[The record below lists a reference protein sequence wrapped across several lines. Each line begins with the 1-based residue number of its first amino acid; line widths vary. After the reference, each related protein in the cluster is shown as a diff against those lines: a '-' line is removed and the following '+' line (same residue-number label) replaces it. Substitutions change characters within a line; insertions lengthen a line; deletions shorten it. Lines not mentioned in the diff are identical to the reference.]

1 MKKQLGIATHKC
13 ILGFLVATL
22 AFCAVSTAVP
32 TVAGV
37 STGWSKTYGGAA
49 GDTGTYFVQTNDG
62 GYAIAG
68 YTSSFGAGGRDA
80 WLVKTDSAGNMQWY
94 KTYGTTGD
102 DYAYSL
108 AKTADGG
115 YALFGYTVPGGL
127 FTGVSDY
134 WLIKTDAA
142 GNVQWNKTYGAPT
155 TSEYLTHGI
164 RTADGGY
171 AMVGYNGTVVSGPQI
186 SSIWLVKV
194 DSAGNMEW
202 NKTYGGKENNVGFNV
217 IQAGDGGYVIAGIT
231 NSSGASGYDAWLIKT
246 DSSGKLEW
254 NKTYGG
260 TLYETWYSVV
270 QTVDGGYAAV
280 GATNS
285 SGAGGMDLWLG
296 KIDSAGNMQWN
307 KTFGGTGTE
316 YGSSIALTSDGGY
329 VIGGYTDSF
338 GAGNTDVWM
347 IKTDSYGNAQWTRT
361 FGGSAADGALTPH
374 GIAQTADGGYVITSY
389 EYSFGAGGADAILI
403 KTDATGNVPAPPA
416 ATTFTN
422 VRVLPGWTWYFF
434 VQSIGDV
441 TPFTYQWYENTTLL
455 QGQTS
460 MVLPVTKTVPGTYS
474 FYCKVTDAQGLVVSS
489 NAVTLTVIT

>member
-1 MKKQLGIATHKC
+1 MKKQFGIATHKC

-22 AFCAVSTAVP
+22 AFCAVSTAVL

-49 GDTGTYFVQTNDG
+49 GDTGIYFVQTNDG

-108 AKTADGG
+108 AQTADGG
-115 YALFGYTVPGGL
+115 YALFCYTVPGGL
-127 FTGVSDY
+127 LVGKSDY

-155 TSEYLTHGI
+155 TSEYLAYGI
-164 RTADGGY
+164 RTVDGGY
-171 AMVGYNGTVVSGPQI
+171 AMVGYNGT
-186 SSIWLVKV
+186 
-194 DSAGNMEW
+194 SAGGVQNYSSVWLAKTDSMGNMQW
-202 NKTYGGKENNVGFNV
+202 DKSYGYPYAIGWTVL
-217 IQAGDGGYVIAGIT
+217 QAGDGGYTVFGST
-231 NSSGASGYDAWLIKT
+231 NLFGPTKSDGYIVKT
-246 DSSGKLEW
+246 DSSGSMQW
-254 NKTYGG
+254 NRTYGG
-260 TLYETWYSVV
+260 TEYESWWGAV
-270 QTVDGGYAAV
+270 QTLDDGYAAV
-280 GATNS
+280 GVTNS
-285 SGAGGMDLWLG
+285 SGAGGMDLWLV
-296 KIDSAGNMQWN
+296 KMDSAGNMQWN
-307 KTFGGTGTE
+307 KTFGGPGTE

-329 VIGGYTDSF
+329 VIGGYTNSF
-338 GAGNTDVWM
+338 GAGNTDIWI

-374 GIAQTADGGYVITSY
+374 AIAQIADGGYVITSY

-422 VRVLPGWTWYFF
+422 VGVLPGWTWYFF
-434 VQSIGDV
+434 VHSIGDV

-460 MVLPVTKTVPGTYS
+460 MVLPVTKTVPGTYR
-474 FYCKVTDAQGLVVSS
+474 FFCKVTDAQGLVVSS
-489 NAVTLTVIT
+489 NTVTLTVME